1 MYCASK
7 FALDGYTSAARHDLV
22 GTDVRVTSIS
32 PGVCVGV
39 GGGWGGG
46 GMGGRGK
53 RCLGLQLPE
62 VPPLSALSA
71 MVATWW
77 QRRAERPL
85 PCPPSRR
92 GQDRV
97 WRRAL

>member
-39 GGGWGGG
+39 GGGGGG
-46 GMGGRGK
+46 GGVGGG
-53 RCLGLQLPE
+53 GDGGEGQALPG
-62 VPPLSALSA
+62 PAA
-71 MVATWW
+71 A
-77 QRRAERPL
+77 
-85 PCPPSRR
+85 
-92 GQDRV
+92 
-97 WRRAL
+97 